1 MLRDYQTSVLFLAIA
16 SLSIPAVTQCASARI
31 PQVASTREVHAQ
43 RDSGVSSKA
52 EAELQEG
59 ISLTKRGSFSEAIP
73 HFLDAR
79 GRVVDEYA
87 ANFNLALC
95 YVATSQ
101 FEDAIA
107 ILRSLKTG
115 ATVPSAVNNLLT
127 QAYIGAGRYSE
138 ASSVFEEAVKGTPQ
152 DEKLYL
158 FVADACLDRQAYDF
172 GLKALNVGLQNL
184 PRSSRLHYERG
195 VFLSFENEP
204 DAAVADFDLA
214 SELAPQTDIAY
225 MAAGQKA
232 LLEGNIGDA
241 IRVTREGIKRGHQ
254 NYILLTIFG
263 DAVARS
269 GEGPGQPEFAEAEAA
284 LKEAVAARP
293 NYADSQAI
301 LGELYLSEGQLD
313 DAIARLEAAR
323 KLAPSD
329 PSVYSHLAI
338 AYRRKGNLDAAN
350 VMLAKLTKLNQQQTA
365 KYKSGSSV
373 SKAGYISS
381 GRLPHL

>member
-1 MLRDYQTSVLFLAIA
+1 MLLLVIA
-16 SLSIPAVTQCASARI
+16 SGLTLRLLQPASARI
-31 PQVASTREVHAQ
+31 PATASVTERQIQHNP
-43 RDSGVSSKA
+43 GVSPKA
-52 EAELQEG
+52 EAELQAG
-59 ISLTKRGSFSEAIP
+59 ISLTKEGRFAEAIP
-73 HFLDAR
+73 HFLNAR
-79 GRVVDEYA
+79 GHVVDEYA

-95 YVATSQ
+95 YVATGH

-107 ILRSLKTG
+107 ILKGLETG
-115 ATVPSAVNNLLT
+115 ATVPPVVNNLLT
-127 QAYIGAGRYSE
+127 QAYIGAGRYRE
-138 ASSVFEEAVKGTPQ
+138 ASNAFEQAVKEAPQ

-158 FVADACLDRQAYDF
+158 FIADACLDSQAYDF
-172 GLKALNVGLQNL
+172 GLKALNIGLQNL

-204 DAAVADFDLA
+204 DAAVADFELA
-214 SELAPQTDIAY
+214 SKLAPQTDIAY

-232 LLEGNIGDA
+232 LLEGNISEA
-241 IRVTREGIKRGHQ
+241 IRVTREGIKRGHR

-284 LKEAVAARP
+284 LKQAVAARP

-301 LGELYLSEGQLD
+301 LGELYLSEGRLD
-313 DAIARLEAAR
+313 DAIARLETAR
-323 KLAPSD
+323 KLAPND

-338 AYRRKGNLDAAN
+338 AYRRKGKLDAAN
-350 VMLAKLTKLNQQQTA
+350 AALAKLAELNQKQTA
-365 KYKSGSSV
+365 KYKNGSSGRR
-373 SKAGYISS
+373 AGYISS

>member
-1 MLRDYQTSVLFLAIA
+1 MVDDRRACVLFLVIA
-16 SLSIPAVTQCASARI
+16 SALALVLPQPVSAHIPATASA
-31 PQVASTREVHAQ
+31 PVLQVQHNP
-43 RDSGVSSKA
+43 GVSPRA

-59 ISLTKRGSFSEAIP
+59 ISLTTQGRFTEAIP
-73 HFLDAR
+73 HFLNAR
-79 GRVVDEYA
+79 GHVVDEYA

-95 YVATSQ
+95 YVATGQ

-107 ILRSLKTG
+107 ILKGLETG
-115 ATVPSAVNNLLT
+115 ASVSAAVNNLLT

-138 ASSVFEEAVKGTPQ
+138 ASSAFEQAVKESPQ

-158 FVADACLDRQAYDF
+158 FIADACLDRQAYEF
-172 GLKALNVGLQNL
+172 GLKTLNIGLQNL

-195 VFLSFENEP
+195 VFFSFENEP
-204 DAAVADFDLA
+204 DAAVADFELA
-214 SELAPQTDIAY
+214 SKLAPQTDIAY

-232 LLEGNIGDA
+232 LLEGNISDA
-241 IRVTREGIKRGHQ
+241 IRVTREGIKRGHR
-254 NYILLTIFG
+254 NYILLTLFG
-263 DAVARS
+263 EAVARS

-301 LGELYLSEGQLD
+301 LGELYLSEGRLD
-313 DAIARLEAAR
+313 DAIARLETAR
-323 KLAPSD
+323 KLAPND

-350 VMLAKLTKLNQQQTA
+350 AVLAKLAELNQKQAA
-365 KYKSGSSV
+365 KYKNGSSGR
-373 SKAGYISS
+373 KAGYISS
-381 GRLPHL
+381 ARVPHF

>member
-1 MLRDYQTSVLFLAIA
+1 MFKDCRPCVLFLAIA
-16 SLSIPAVTQCASARI
+16 SVLMLLLPKPASACIPATASAPELQI
-31 PQVASTREVHAQ
+31 QHNP
-43 RDSGVSSKA
+43 GVSPKA
-52 EAELQEG
+52 EAELQDG
-59 ISLTKRGSFSEAIP
+59 ISLTKQGRFAEAIP
-73 HFLDAR
+73 HFLNAR
-79 GRVVDEYA
+79 GHVLDEYA

-95 YVATSQ
+95 YVATGQ

-107 ILRSLKTG
+107 ILKGLELG
-115 ATVPSAVNNLLT
+115 ATVPPAVNNLLT
-127 QAYIGAGRYSE
+127 QAYIGAGRYSQ
-138 ASSVFEEAVKGTPQ
+138 ASNVFEQAVKETPE

-158 FVADACLDRQAYDF
+158 FIADACLDHQAYDF
-172 GLKALNVGLQNL
+172 GLKALNIGLQNL

-195 VFLSFENEP
+195 VFFSFENEP
-204 DAAVADFDLA
+204 DAAVADFELA
-214 SELAPQTDIAY
+214 SKLAPQTDVAY

-232 LLEGNIGDA
+232 LLEGNISEA
-241 IRVTREGIKRGHQ
+241 IRVTRDGIKRGHN

-301 LGELYLSEGQLD
+301 LGELYLSEGRLD
-313 DAIARLEAAR
+313 DAIARLETAR
-323 KLAPSD
+323 KLAPND

-350 VMLAKLTKLNQQQTA
+350 AVLAKLAELNQKQTA
-365 KYKSGSSV
+365 KYKNGSSGR
-373 SKAGYISS
+373 KAGYISS
-381 GRLPHL
+381 GHLPHL

>member
-1 MLRDYQTSVLFLAIA
+1 MFEDCRACVLFLLIA
-16 SLSIPAVTQCASARI
+16 SVLTLLLPHPAFACIPATASAPELHI
-31 PQVASTREVHAQ
+31 QHNA
-43 RDSGVSSKA
+43 GVSSKA
-52 EAELQEG
+52 ESELQEG
-59 ISLTKRGSFSEAIP
+59 ISLTKQGRFTEAIP
-73 HFLDAR
+73 HFLNAR

-95 YVATSQ
+95 YVATGA
-101 FEDAIA
+101 FENAIA
-107 ILRSLKTG
+107 ILKGLETG
-115 ATVPSAVNNLLT
+115 ATVPAAVNNLLT

-138 ASSVFEEAVKGTPQ
+138 ASSAFEQAVKQTPQ

-158 FVADACLDRQAYDF
+158 FIADACLDSQAYDF

-184 PRSSRLHYERG
+184 PGSARLHYERG

-204 DAAVADFDLA
+204 DAAVADFELA
-214 SELAPQTDIAY
+214 SKLAPQTDIAY

-232 LLEGNIGDA
+232 LLEGNIGEA
-241 IRVTREGIKRGHQ
+241 IRVTREGIKRGHP

-269 GEGPGQPEFAEAEAA
+269 GEGPGQPDFAEAEAA

-293 NYADSQAI
+293 NYADAQAI
-301 LGELYLSEGQLD
+301 LGELYLSEGRLD
-313 DAIARLEAAR
+313 DAIARLDAAR
-323 KLAPSD
+323 KLAPND

-350 VMLAKLTKLNQQQTA
+350 AMLATLAELNQKQTA
-365 KYKSGSSV
+365 KYKNGSSDR
-373 SKAGYISS
+373 KAGYISS
-381 GRLPHL
+381 GRLPHF